1 MINASFFFLPQP
13 VNWHLFWLKL
23 RTVCFWLSKKHFP
36 TKNFS
41 DNKCVICMLLA
52 SMVFLNDSTNEFVFV
67 TNCFL
72 NEIHK
77 YRLVHV
83 SDISSYIHSLV
94 WFCVSLFLQLYCLG
108 VFLSLLR

>member
-1 MINASFFFLPQP
+1 MINASFFLPQP

-83 SDISSYIHSLV
+83 SDISSYIHSCLV
-94 WFCVSLFLQLYCLG
+94 WFCVFCSFSFIALEYF
-108 VFLSLLR
+108 